1 MRFGLVIASA
11 ALAFWLAVPALA
23 EAQVGAVSGRVLT
36 DDGSPV
42 AGAQVSVVGTGRG
55 AVTNVRGAFSIRNV
69 PAGTH
74 TLQVQSLGYSTTEV
88 SVSIPAGETV
98 TQNLRITPEAVAV
111 EAIHV
116 TVGSRTAITAADELV
131 VPVDVYT
138 RAELQLASPQLEMAT
153 ILNEVSPSVYFPRSQ
168 IADLTSGVRPFQL
181 RGLSPDHSLV
191 LVNGKRRHSTAVVHV
206 FGQASGGSGSSG
218 VDMNA
223 LVPASLAG
231 MEILRDGAAAQYGS
245 DAIAGVVNV
254 QLRDDVHRPEFS
266 VTVGQYRPS
275 DFDAD
280 GERVELAGSWGF
292 ELGEGRGTAVLSGM
306 YSHRE
311 PTERA
316 GADPRDQIVEG
327 DADVTARNSAGILE
341 VVEKRNAA
349 PQPNHRIGDGRTD
362 NVGFFLN
369 TNYDLTGDGLHTF
382 YAFGGYSWRRD
393 LHSGF
398 YRRGIDNRNWPE
410 IHPLG
415 FLPHFRGDAQDM
427 QAVLG
432 VEGFMGDWGYDFSG
446 QFNRNRFDTD
456 IFRTHNVSL
465 GPCLDVPCAPG
476 PFLDPFGNPID
487 PIPNKT
493 DVYAGGVANNQAILS
508 ADLVRE
514 FDVDGLASPLNVAVG
529 SSFRA
534 DNFVLDAGEPASWVD
549 GRHPDR
555 AGGRAPPGSQVFTGF
570 RPDQEVSEWR
580 TNIGLYADLEAD
592 LTSAFRLAAAG
603 RFENYSDFGSTVTG
617 KLATRIQPADQFI
630 LRGSVSTGFRAPN
643 LNQSYYSH
651 VSTGFRAELD
661 EDGNP
666 TGNQIAYEIGEIP
679 VESPEARALGAEP
692 LKEETSVNLTAGMAF
707 SPTEHLTVTVDGYQI
722 DVDDRI
728 ILTGSLSGPTVEELL
743 APFGAPTVKFFTNSI
758 DTRTRGLDISVRY
771 RQLLGGERYV
781 EFLGQFNRNLV
792 KVRNV
797 QVPQVIEEIRDQVFG
812 SGDRFVL
819 ENGRPRNR
827 TTIRTRFVQGGLTA
841 SLSANQYGTQWVRL
855 SEGVGG
861 EPDFLFDTG
870 GEAVFNGSL
879 SYDIND
885 HFGIAL
891 GAENLTNKRPNV
903 RPDGF
908 DFLGIFPFYS
918 TSGLNINGRY
928 VYARVNV
935 KL

>member
-42 AGAQVSVVGTGRG
+42 GGAQVSVVGTGRG

-74 TLQVQSLGYSTTEV
+74 TLQVQSLGYSTTEA

-138 RAELQLASPQLEMAT
+138 RAELQLASPQLEMGQ
-153 ILNEVSPSVYFPRSQ
+153 ILSELSPSVYFPRTQ
-168 IADLTSGVRPFQL
+168 ISDITSGVRPFQL

-191 LVNGKRRHSTAVVHV
+191 LINGKRRHSTAVVHV
-206 FGQASGGSGSSG
+206 FGAASGGSGSSG

-223 LVPASLAG
+223 LIPSSLAG

-245 DAIAGVVNV
+245 DAIAGVINV

-266 VTVGQYRPS
+266 VTVGQYRPE

-280 GERVELAGSWGF
+280 GERIEVAGSWGF
-292 ELGEGRGTAVLSGM
+292 ELGEGRGTTVISGM

-311 PTERA
+311 PTDRA

-327 DADVTARNSAGILE
+327 DADVTARNSNGILE
-341 VVEKRNAA
+341 VVEKRNPV
-349 PQPNHRIGDGRTD
+349 PQPNHLWGDGETD

-369 TNYDLTGDGLHTF
+369 SNYDLTGDGLHTL
-382 YAFGGYSWRRD
+382 YGFGGYTWRRD
-393 LHSGF
+393 IHSGF
-398 YRRGIDNRNWPE
+398 YRRGIDARNWPV

-415 FLPHFRGDAQDM
+415 FLPSFRGDTKDL

-446 QFNRNRFDTD
+446 QWNRNRLDVD
-456 IFRTHNVSL
+456 IFNTHNVSL

-476 PFLDPFGNPID
+476 PWPAGVDPV
-487 PIPNKT
+487 PNKT
-493 DVYAGGVANNQAILS
+493 DVYAGAVGVNQAILA
-508 ADLVRE
+508 ADFVRE
-514 FDVDGLASPLNVAVG
+514 VDVAAFYSPLNVAIG
-529 SSFRA
+529 TAFRA
-534 DNFVLDAGEPASWVD
+534 DNFILEAGEPPSWVD
-549 GRHPDR
+549 GQHPDR
-555 AGGRAPPGSQVFTGF
+555 FGGRAAPGSQVFTGF

-580 TNIGLYADLEAD
+580 TNIGVYGDLEAD
-592 LTSAFRLAAAG
+592 LTSMFRLATAA
-603 RFENYSDFGSTVTG
+603 RFENYSDFGSTLTG
-617 KLATRIQPADQFI
+617 KVAARIQPHEQFI

-643 LNQSYYSH
+643 LNQSYYGH

-661 EDGNP
+661 EEGNP
-666 TGNQIAYEIGEIP
+666 TGNQVAYEIGEIP

-692 LKEETSVNLTAGMAF
+692 LREETSTSFSAGFAF
-707 SPTEHLTVTVDGYQI
+707 SPTEHLTFTVDGYQI

-743 APFGAPTVKFFTNSI
+743 APFGAPTVKFFTNSV
-758 DTRTRGLDISVRY
+758 DTRTRGLDLSVRY
-771 RQLLGGERYV
+771 RQLLGGDRYV
-781 EFLGQFNRNLV
+781 ELLGQFNRNTL
-792 KVRNV
+792 KVTDV
-797 QVPQVIEEIRDQVFG
+797 QVPAVIEEIRNQVFS

-827 TTIRTRFVQGGLTA
+827 ATLRTRLVQGPFQAAVST
-841 SLSANQYGTQWVRL
+841 NVYGTQWVRL
-855 SEGVGG
+855 TEGVGG
-861 EPDFLFDTG
+861 QPDQLFDTG
-870 GEAVFNGSL
+870 GETVFNGSL
-879 SYDIND
+879 AYQIND
-885 HFGIAL
+885 HFGL
-891 GAENLTNKRPNV
+891 SVGAENLTNKRPNV
-903 RPDGF
+903 RPEGQ
-908 DFLGIFPFYS
+908 DFLGIFPFYTS
-918 TSGLNINGRY
+918 SGLNINGRY
-928 VYARVNV
+928 IFARLDVRF
-935 KL
+935 